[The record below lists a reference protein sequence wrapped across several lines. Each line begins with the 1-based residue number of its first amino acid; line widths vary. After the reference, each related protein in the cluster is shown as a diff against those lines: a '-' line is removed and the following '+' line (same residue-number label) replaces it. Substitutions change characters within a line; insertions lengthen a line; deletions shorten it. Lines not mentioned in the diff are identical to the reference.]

1 MNKSSK
7 TTGQFD
13 AKPVGLR
20 VAYYVIAFL
29 LIVLA
34 IGPALWLLNI
44 ALQPPRGVA
53 LSQVTPPSQWT
64 LHNFK
69 AAVQTGLLQ
78 PFFNSILVTVAQTV
92 LNVLLAATC
101 AYPLARMKFFG
112 KDVLFILLL
121 ATLMVPEQVITIPL
135 YVTVIDLGLA
145 DTLTGVILPF
155 AVSAFGIYLC
165 RQAFLS
171 VPMELE
177 EAARIDGASPLQTWW
192 HVMLPLIRPTLAT
205 LAVFSMIGA
214 WSNLLWPLIVLQSE
228 SKQTLPVAINQLLSV
243 HADNVRY
250 AYAAA
255 VLALLPMILGYV
267 FAQRWLE
274 RGMLAGAV
282 KG

>member
-1 MNKSSK
+1 MWAKL
-7 TTGQFD
+7 D
-13 AKPVGLR
+13 ALGVGA
-20 VAYYVIAFL
+20 VTY
-29 LIVLA
+29 VLA
-34 IGPALWLLNI
+34 GLLVLLAVGPALWLVNI
-44 ALQPPRGVA
+44 SLQPRQLG
-53 LSQVTPPSQWT
+53 LDQLTPPGKWT
-64 LHNFK
+64 LVNY
-69 AAVQTGLLQ
+69 AAALDVGLLT
-78 PFFNSILVTVAQTV
+78 PFVNSVIVTSAQTL

-101 AYPLARMKFFG
+101 AYPLARMNFFG
-112 KDVLFILLL
+112 KNILFILLL
-121 ATLMVPEQVITIPL
+121 GTLMVPEQVITIPL

-145 DTLTGVILPF
+145 DTLVGVVLPF

-171 VPMELE
+171 VPLELE
-177 EAARIDGASPLQTWW
+177 EAARIDGANALQTWW

-243 HADNVRY
+243 HVDNIRY

-255 VLALLPMILGYV
+255 VLALIPMILGYI